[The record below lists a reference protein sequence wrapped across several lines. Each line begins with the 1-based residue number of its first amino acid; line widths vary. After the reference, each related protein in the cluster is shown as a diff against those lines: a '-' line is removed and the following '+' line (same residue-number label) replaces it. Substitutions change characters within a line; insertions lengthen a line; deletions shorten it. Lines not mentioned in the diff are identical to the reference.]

1 MTQRAWI
8 RVTPEL
14 VAQLLG
20 LPQGTQIVRAD
31 FHGYDFT
38 LRFGIEG
45 DLGLPGQDPGQMTP
59 EIGMLFRVESN
70 GEMERVFAHFAH
82 APDTE
87 WFVIERPSARIRIVD
102 GKEQAAA

>member
-20 LPQGTQIVRAD
+20 LPYGAQIVRAD
-31 FHGYDFT
+31 FHSWDFT

-45 DLGLPGQDPGQMTP
+45 GDLGLPDQDPGQMTP
-59 EIGMLFRVESN
+59 EIGLVFRAERN
-70 GEMERVFAHFAH
+70 GEMERIFAHFTH
-82 APDTE
+82 APETE
-87 WFVIERPSARIRIVD
+87 WFVIERRALII
-102 GKEQAAA
+102 EQRREPTAA